1 MRDQQTQT
9 RQMLEQ
15 ILHSVLGPHQQIT
28 PQTPLL
34 GAIPEFD
41 SSSIMTILTLL
52 EDQFDIVFDDAE
64 LSAEL
69 FSSTASLYQFLL
81 GKLNLASPN

>member
-9 RQMLEQ
+9 WQMLEQ
-15 ILHSVLGPHQQIT
+15 ILRSVLGPHQQIT

-52 EDQFDIVFDDAE
+52 ED
-64 LSAEL
+64 
-69 FSSTASLYQFLL
+69 
-81 GKLNLASPN
+81 

>member
-9 RQMLEQ
+9 WQVLEQ
-15 ILHSVLGPHQQIT
+15 ILRSVLGPHQQIT
-28 PQTPLL
+28 QQTALL

-52 EDQFDIVFDDAE
+52 EDQFDIVFDDDE
-64 LSAEL
+64 LSADL
-69 FSSTASLYQFLL
+69 FSSTATLYQFLL
-81 GKLNLASPN
+81 KKLD